1 LESIPVLP
9 AYGFIVAPGA
19 SGQAPLAYYDEVR
32 TPPQG
37 SEITLR
43 LPETQEVVLH
53 FQDRLGKPVD
63 ARAVVADE
71 EGVLLEPRAM
81 LDLKN
86 LVPADA
92 PREFLVAEG
101 KLVAHLPV
109 GQYRLYCHAPDNPL
123 EDVHVFDFDVGN
135 GTPEW
140 SFTVE

>member
-1 LESIPVLP
+1 MANSMTAFARSELSTDQGNLAWELRSVNHRYLEV
-9 AYGFIVAPGA
+9 
-19 SGQAPLAYYDEVR
+19 
-32 TPPQG
+32 
-37 SEITLR
+37 TLR

-71 EGVLLEPRAM
+71 EGVLLEPRTM
-81 LDLKN
+81 PDLKN

-92 PREFLVAEG
+92 PREFLVDEG

-123 EDVHVFDFDVGN
+123 GDVHVFDFDVGN
-135 GTPEW
+135 GAPEW